1 MTEETQERTLGQ
13 LVADASRELSELV
26 RYEIALAKVELGR
39 SVQRG
44 AAAGGLFAAAIYLV
58 SLAVILITI
67 AAAFGLVE
75 AGLPPWAALLIVA
88 GVELLIALVLALIGR
103 SRISRMRPPERT
115 IRTTRESL
123 ESLRRAARDG
133 TREP

>member
-1 MTEETQERTLGQ
+1 MTEERTLGQ
-13 LVADASRELSELV
+13 LVSDASRELSELV
-26 RYEIALAKVELGR
+26 RYEIALAKVELSR

-75 AGLPPWAALLIVA
+75 AGLPPWAAFLIVA

-103 SRISRMRPPERT
+103 GRIQRMTPPERT

-133 TREP
+133 TKES

>member
-1 MTEETQERTLGQ
+1 MTEERTLGQ

-26 RYEIALAKVELGR
+26 RYEIALAKVELSR

-44 AAAGGLFAAAIYLV
+44 AAAGGMFAAAIYLV
-58 SLAVILITI
+58 SLAIILITV

-75 AGLPPWAALLIVA
+75 AGLQPWAALLIVA
-88 GVELLIALVLALIGR
+88 GVELLIALILALIGR
-103 SRISRMRPPERT
+103 SRISRMRPPERA

-133 TREP
+133 TKES

>member
-1 MTEETQERTLGQ
+1 MTEERTLGQ

-26 RYEIALAKVELGR
+26 RYEIALAKVELSR

-44 AAAGGLFAAAIYLV
+44 AAAGGLFVAAIYLV

-75 AGLPPWAALLIVA
+75 AGLPAWAAFLIVA
-88 GVELLIALVLALIGR
+88 GVELLVALVLALIGR
-103 SRISRMRPPERT
+103 GRISRMGPPERA
-115 IRTTRESL
+115 IRTTRDSL